1 MSVIEMHSSWLA
13 INSIVGCPNSCKY
26 CLLQATNDNN
36 CFPRQLVSPKEAV
49 NQLLEYKYYDKD
61 IPLCLLP
68 NTDVFVNPKNIEY
81 LLDLLQ
87 ELENQNVKND
97 LIIIT
102 KCNITDNVIKKV
114 KKIKE
119 KGQNVVFY
127 ISYSGLGKDIEPRI
141 SEEILQNNFKKLKEN
156 NIDVIHYFRPFLPQN
171 SDPKRIEEI
180 LNFVNKYTDVSV
192 TTGLAL
198 IETFIDKIECWSE
211 VKENRELCLKA
222 NCVWPESAWNYFNE
236 DYSHKQQVFQTNTC
250 GLNTK
255 LKRPSTQYYGTEE
268 CLNYN
273 HCSKAQRE
281 RCKLAHQELKKE
293 LIKEKCLILLTK
305 LGFDTES
312 IEFNF
317 DKFGSLELRNIDLKI
332 SDASYLSY
340 KLGVKVYIST
350 NNIVSNTYNSTLNGA
365 KPLVLKAGECNGK
378 CN

>member
-13 INSIVGCPNSCKY
+13 INSIVGCPNGCKY

-68 NTDVFVNPKNIEY
+68 NTDVFVNSKNIEY

-87 ELENQNVKND
+87 ELENQNIKND

-114 KKIKE
+114 NKIKE

-171 SDPKRIEEI
+171 SDSKRIEEI

-198 IETFIDKIECWSE
+198 IETFIDKIECWNE
-211 VKENRELCLKA
+211 VKVNRELCLKA

-273 HCSKAQRE
+273 HCSKEQRE

-305 LGFDTES
+305 LGFNTES

-350 NNIVSNTYNSTLNGA
+350 NKIVSNTYNSTLNGA
-365 KPLVLKAGECNGK
+365 KPLVLKVGGCNGK

>member
-13 INSIVGCPNSCKY
+13 INSIVGCPNGCKY

-171 SDPKRIEEI
+171 SDSKRIEEI

-198 IETFIDKIECWSE
+198 IETFIDKIECWDE

-273 HCSKAQRE
+273 HCSKEQRE

-305 LGFDTES
+305 LGFNTER

-365 KPLVLKAGECNGK
+365 KPLVLKVGGCNGK

>member
-13 INSIVGCPNSCKY
+13 INSIVGCPNGCKY

-171 SDPKRIEEI
+171 SDSKRIEEI

-198 IETFIDKIECWSE
+198 IETFIDKIECWGE

-273 HCSKAQRE
+273 HCSKEQRE

-305 LGFDTES
+305 LGFNTKS

>member
-13 INSIVGCPNSCKY
+13 INSIVGCPNGCKY

-87 ELENQNVKND
+87 ELENQNIKND

-102 KCNITDNVIKKV
+102 KCNITDSVIKKV
-114 KKIKE
+114 NKIKE

-198 IETFIDKIECWSE
+198 IETFIDKIECWNE
-211 VKENRELCLKA
+211 VKVNRELCLKA

-273 HCSKAQRE
+273 HCSKEQRE

-305 LGFDTES
+305 LGFNTES
-312 IEFNF
+312 VEFNF
-317 DKFGSLELRNIDLKI
+317 DKFGSLELKNIDLKI

-350 NNIVSNTYNSTLNGA
+350 NNIVSNTYNSTLNVA
-365 KPLVLKAGECNGK
+365 KPLVLKVGGCNG
-378 CN
+378 NNN

>member
-13 INSIVGCPNSCKY
+13 INSIVGCPNGCKY

-171 SDPKRIEEI
+171 SDSKIIEEI

-198 IETFIDKIECWSE
+198 IETFIDKIECWGE

-273 HCSKAQRE
+273 HCSKEQRE

-305 LGFDTES
+305 LGFNTKS

-350 NNIVSNTYNSTLNGA
+350 NNIVSYTYNSTLNGA

>member
-13 INSIVGCPNSCKY
+13 INSIVGCPNGCKY

-171 SDPKRIEEI
+171 SDSKRIEEI

-198 IETFIDKIECWSE
+198 IETFIDKIECWDE

-273 HCSKAQRE
+273 HCSKEQRE

-305 LGFDTES
+305 LGFNTES

-350 NNIVSNTYNSTLNGA
+350 NKIVSNTYNSTLNGA
-365 KPLVLKAGECNGK
+365 KPLVLKVGGCNGK

>member
-13 INSIVGCPNSCKY
+13 INSIVGCPNGCKY

-68 NTDVFVNPKNIEY
+68 NTDVFVNSKNIEY

-87 ELENQNVKND
+87 ELENQNIKND

-114 KKIKE
+114 NKIKE

-141 SEEILQNNFKKLKEN
+141 LEEILQNNFKKLKEN

-198 IETFIDKIECWSE
+198 IETFIDKIECWNE
-211 VKENRELCLKA
+211 VKVNRELCLKA

-273 HCSKAQRE
+273 HCSKEQRE

-305 LGFDTES
+305 LGFNTES

-350 NNIVSNTYNSTLNGA
+350 NKIVSNTYNSTLNGA
-365 KPLVLKAGECNGK
+365 KPLVLKVGGCNGK

>member
-13 INSIVGCPNSCKY
+13 INSIVGCPNNCKY

-36 CFPRQLVSPKEAV
+36 CFPRQIVSPKEAI

-68 NTDVFVNPKNIEY
+68 NTDVFVNPKNIDY

-87 ELENQNVKND
+87 EIENKNVKND

-114 KKIKE
+114 KEIKE

-141 SEEILQNNFKKLKEN
+141 SEGILQNNFRKLNEN

-171 SDPKRIEEI
+171 SDSKRIEEI

-198 IETFIDKIECWSE
+198 IETFIDKIECWEE
-211 VKENRELCLKA
+211 VKQNRELCLKA
-222 NCVWPESAWNYFNE
+222 NCVWPESAWNYFNK
-236 DYSHKQQVFQTNTC
+236 DYSHKQQIFQTNTC

-273 HCSKAQRE
+273 HCSKEQRE

-293 LIKEKCLILLTK
+293 LIKEKCLILLKK
-305 LGFDTES
+305 LGFNTEN

-317 DKFGSLELRNIDLKI
+317 DKFGSLELKNIDLKI

-340 KLGVKVYIST
+340 KLGIKVYIST

-365 KPLVLKAGECNGK
+365 KPLVLKVGGSNGK

>member
-13 INSIVGCPNSCKY
+13 INSIVGCPNGCKY

-68 NTDVFVNPKNIEY
+68 NTDVFVNSKNIEY

-87 ELENQNVKND
+87 ELENQNIKND

-114 KKIKE
+114 NKIKE

-198 IETFIDKIECWSE
+198 IETFIDKIECWNE
-211 VKENRELCLKA
+211 VKVNRELCLKA

-273 HCSKAQRE
+273 HCSKEQRE

-305 LGFDTES
+305 LGFNTES

-350 NNIVSNTYNSTLNGA
+350 NKIVSNTYNSTLNGA
-365 KPLVLKAGECNGK
+365 KPLVLKVGGYNGK

>member
-13 INSIVGCPNSCKY
+13 INSIVGCPNGCKY

-87 ELENQNVKND
+87 ELENQNIKND

-102 KCNITDNVIKKV
+102 KCNITDSVIKKV
-114 KKIKE
+114 NKIKE

-198 IETFIDKIECWSE
+198 IETFIDKIECWNE
-211 VKENRELCLKA
+211 VKVNRELCLKA

-273 HCSKAQRE
+273 HCSKEQRE

-305 LGFDTES
+305 LGFNTES
-312 IEFNF
+312 VEFNF
-317 DKFGSLELRNIDLKI
+317 DKFGSLELKNIDLKI

-365 KPLVLKAGECNGK
+365 KLLVLKVGGCNG
-378 CN
+378 NNN

>member
-13 INSIVGCPNSCKY
+13 INSIVGCPNGCKY

-87 ELENQNVKND
+87 ELENQNIKND

-102 KCNITDNVIKKV
+102 KCNITDSVIKKV
-114 KKIKE
+114 NKIKE

-198 IETFIDKIECWSE
+198 IETFIDKIECWNE
-211 VKENRELCLKA
+211 VKVNRELCLKA

-273 HCSKAQRE
+273 HCSKEQRE

-305 LGFDTES
+305 LGFNTKS